1 MKEIILNK
9 NNNDNNKNRWDQ
21 VLYHLNIQR
30 GKYFKNTVSCSQN
43 TDKPILIPIIAT
55 SLA

>member
-43 TDKPILIPIIAT
+43 TDKPILIAIIAT